1 MKIYK
6 VPVFTEVDKISPI
19 IDFVTIEA
27 QDKDD
32 LSRTCFYKL
41 STIKEEVQRLFKAK
55 CRKWDDDYNFKISF
69 GSAQETGQNRS
80 MNCLFEGQF
89 QIVVL
94 KVLKKSRP
102 ELFI

>member
-19 IDFVTIEA
+19 VDFVTIAA

-32 LSRTCFYKL
+32 LSRICFYEMT
-41 STIKEEVQRLFKAK
+41 TIKEEVNRLFKAK

-69 GSAQETGQNRS
+69 ERAQETGQNVSIR
-80 MNCLFEGQF
+80 CLFEGQF
-89 QIVVL
+89 QIGVL
-94 KVLKKSRP
+94 KELQKTRP

>member
-6 VPVFTEVDKISPI
+6 VPVFTEVDDISPI
-19 IDFVTIEA
+19 LDFVIIAA

-32 LSRTCFYKL
+32 LSRTCFYEL
-41 STIKEEVQRLFKAK
+41 STIKEEVQRLFKVK

-69 GSAQETGQNRS
+69 ERSSETGQNVSIR
-80 MNCLFEGQF
+80 CLFEGQF

-94 KVLKKSRP
+94 KDLKKSRP